1 MGTFK
6 YTPGK
11 QSPDEPQRYKDTTQ
25 CFPNPQPL
33 TFPGAGGCC
42 RRALPT
48 KQPSPSSLASIKAS
62 SGAVLCGLLCPL
74 HSLWPLLCHQERERW
89 GATGTAPKHCPS
101 LQGWGRGQTD
111 VSSRPSWQTS
121 DRTTLHHIKV
131 LWTSAWVDVGCC
143 L

>member
-6 YTPGK
+6 HTPGK
-11 QSPDEPQRYKDTTQ
+11 QSPDEPQRYEDTTQ

-74 HSLWPLLCHQERERW
+74 HSLRPLLCHQERERW

-101 LQGWGRGQTD
+101 LQGWGRDRRMSPAGPAGKHLTEQPYT
-111 VSSRPSWQTS
+111 TS
-121 DRTTLHHIKV
+121 KCFGHQ
-131 LWTSAWVDVGCC
+131 SG
-143 L
+143 